1 MYFPIKITK
10 ADDVYIG
17 TCRDIP
23 GYSMT
28 GKTQEETEEN
38 VMDSMFAY
46 LQVFY
51 RKQKKP
57 FPMPSPAQDGEIKIY
72 VDVKAQARMLMW
84 NAFLESGISQTDFA
98 KKMGFS
104 RTYIANLFDFSKQ
117 SISVEAM
124 ESVMDALGYTFSLSA
139 VKNN

>member
-1 MYFPIKITK
+1 MYFPIKISKT
-10 ADDVYIG
+10 DDGFIG

-28 GKTQEETEEN
+28 GKTRQETEEN
-38 VMDSMFAY
+38 VMDSMFAW

-57 FPMPSPAQDGEIKIY
+57 FPMPSEALDDEIRIY